1 MINVSAKTEYACL
14 AIFDLALAYAS
25 GEPQQ
30 LRRIAEAHD
39 IPSNF
44 LAQIL
49 SQLKTAGVVTS
60 TRGASGGYR
69 LAIPPEE
76 ITMWDIVCV
85 MEGEAKSNGCP
96 SRGAVAILSDTWQR
110 AADQSREA
118 LQAISF
124 AELVEQAGN
133 DAHSMYYI

>member
-1 MINVSAKTEYACL
+1 MISVSAKTEYACL
-14 AIFDLALAYAS
+14 AVFDLSLAYSS

-30 LRRIAEAHD
+30 VRRIAEANN

-44 LAQIL
+44 LVQIL
-49 SQLKTAGVVTS
+49 AQLKAAGVVIS

-69 LAIPPEE
+69 LAIPPHE

-85 MEGEAKSNGCP
+85 IEGEAKSNGHPC
-96 SRGAVAILSDTWQR
+96 RGSVSILNETWQR
-110 AADQSREA
+110 AAEQSREA
-118 LQAISF
+118 LQATSF
-124 AELVEQAGN
+124 ARLVEQAAD